1 MIIRIPGSSANI
13 GPGFDCFG
21 IGWQVYNN
29 IEFLPADMLKIS
41 GCPEEFQNEENLAWL
56 GYKAVM
62 EAAGIENTAVEI
74 KFLES
79 DIPVSRGLGSSA
91 ALIVGGAVAANE
103 MHGLKLSRQQI
114 LELTAHI
121 EGHPDNIAP
130 SVFGGFSVSVMDG
143 ERVVSAQ
150 FPLSEKLS
158 FTALI
163 PDFKLSTELARS
175 VLPQSYSRADA
186 IFNISRASLMI
197 KALEAGDGELV
208 KAALHDRIHQP
219 YRTGLIKGYDKA
231 EELAL
236 FLGACGVCVSGAGP
250 TILCVSEKES
260 FSAKMRKAMAEE
272 FPTWQVMELL
282 VDREGAVK
290 L

>member
-29 IEFLPADMLKIS
+29 IEFLQGDQLKIS
-41 GCPEEFQNEENLAWL
+41 GCPEEFQNEHNLAYL
-56 GYKAVM
+56 GYKAVLD
-62 EAAGIENTAVEI
+62 AAGIDNTAVEI
-74 KFLES
+74 NFLES

-103 MHGLKLSRQQI
+103 MHNLKLSRQQI
-114 LELTAHI
+114 LELCTPI

-143 ERVVSAQ
+143 GRVVSAR

-197 KALEAGDGELV
+197 KALETGDEKLV
-208 KAALHDRIHQP
+208 KAALHDKIHQP
-219 YRTGLIKGYDKA
+219 YRTCLIEGYDKA

-236 FLGACGVCVSGAGP
+236 SLGACGVCVSGAGP
-250 TILCVSEKES
+250 TILCVSAKEG
-260 FSAKMRKAMAEE
+260 FSAEMRNTMTEE
-272 FPTWQVMELL
+272 FPTWQVIELS
-282 VDREGAVK
+282 VDREGAAK
-290 L
+290 I